1 MGRSRLRMCAGI
13 FNTSYRE
20 EHLNCQILVAEPECL
35 EIMLTDPALSEW
47 SKRIRHVLKPKPL
60 NPKP

>member
-1 MGRSRLRMCAGI
+1 MYAGI

-20 EHLNCQILVAEPECL
+20 EHLTCQILVAEPECL

-47 SKRIRHVLKPKPL
+47 SKRMRHVMSMA
-60 NPKP
+60 NIMNS